1 MDEQSLFM
9 PMPVLVSNPKDGQ
22 CHVSARLFLDN
33 ICRHVSARLFLD
45 NICRESM
52 ALTGSVC
59 LTACS
64 RTPGTV
70 VYNLIGKTGRKDN
83 SFRTEHP
90 IRHIPI

>member
-9 PMPVLVSNPKDGQ
+9 PMPVLVSNPKHGQ

-33 ICRHVSARLFLD
+33 ICH
-45 NICRESM
+45 ESM
-52 ALTGSVC
+52 ASTGSVC

-70 VYNLIGKTGRKDN
+70 VYNLIGKNGRKDD